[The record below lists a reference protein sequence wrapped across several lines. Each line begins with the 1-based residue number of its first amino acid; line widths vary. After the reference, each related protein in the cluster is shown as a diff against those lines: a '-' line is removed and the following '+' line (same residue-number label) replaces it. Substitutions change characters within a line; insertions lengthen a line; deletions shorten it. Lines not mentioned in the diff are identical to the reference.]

1 MSERPVVITTDG
13 HVRWITIN
21 RPDRRN
27 AIDAPTRQ
35 LLIDAFVEAGEDDE
49 VRVVVLTGTGD
60 RAFCAGRDLK
70 ELNAQ
75 AGAGVRR
82 MPSQMGGPTR
92 NLYEVVLETYKPT
105 IAALNGPAV
114 GGGCELAL
122 ACDLRVAADH
132 AILQLPEAKRGMG
145 AAFSSVLLHH
155 RLPSAIAFEMLYLGE
170 PMPPADALRWGL
182 LNRVVPAAELTKAVT
197 ELAAAVAANAPVT
210 LRRYKHTAIKTAG
223 VPVPL
228 ALRMEAGPDPYNS
241 EDRIEGVRA
250 YVEKRPPVWRGR

>member
-1 MSERPVVITTDG
+1 MVVTTDG
-13 HVRWITIN
+13 HVRWVRIN
-21 RPDRRN
+21 RPARRN
-27 AIDAPTRQ
+27 AIDAATREA
-35 LLIDAFVEAGEDDE
+35 LIEAFVAAGDDDD
-49 VRVVVLTGTGD
+49 VRVVVLTGAGD

-70 ELNAQ
+70 ELDAD
-75 AGAGVRR
+75 AGAGRRR
-82 MPSQMGGPTR
+82 MPSQMGGVAR
-92 NLYEVVLETYKPT
+92 NPYEVVLETYKPT

-132 AILQLPEAKRGMG
+132 AVLQLPEAKRGMG
-145 AAFSSVLLHH
+145 AAFSSVLLH
-155 RLPSAIAFEMLYLGE
+155 RLLPSAVAFELLYLGD
-170 PMPPADALRWGL
+170 PLPTADALHWGL
-182 LNRVVPAAELTKAVT
+182 LNRVVPVAD
-197 ELAAAVAANAPVT
+197 LAATVADLAGRVAANAPLT

-228 ALRMEAGPDPYNS
+228 ALRMEVGPDPYNS